1 MKKKLLK
8 IIIFLGLTVVN
19 LAGVK
24 AASGSLSVTSVSS
37 AIVGNNVSVTVKAT
51 SSNIF
56 YWQFYV
62 TYDTSR
68 LKLISG
74 STTIQGEAGGEGSIE
89 VVNNVTKTFKFEAIK
104 TGTAF
109 VTVTSG
115 SAGMNINTNGETISY
130 TTATKNIKISLPTPK
145 STNNNLSALLI
156 EGVTITPEFN
166 KNTLEY
172 SATLEPNTISAN
184 IKTAL
189 EDNKATITGGGEVQL
204 IEGLN
209 TISLVVTAE
218 NGSTKTYTL
227 LLTVKELDPI
237 NIKVDGKEYKLIRKA
252 DQLDTFST
260 FVPKVITY
268 EGNDIPA
275 LYNSIVKYT
284 IVGAKDEAGNK
295 YYFRYDAK
303 AKTFI
308 KYQELNM
315 DGIIFYPLTTNKKP
329 DNKMYKPAT
338 VVINNIKINGYKVAK
353 NSEFALV
360 YGINVENN
368 QEGFYLYDTIAKTMQ
383 RYNGEEFTLLHND
396 IKYYMI
402 ITIAFGIGMLLC
414 FAIIFSTLYTKAKHK
429 KNKEL
434 KKEPEVVNKEAEV
447 VSKEANGKKKKDK
460 EKDKPKEPTILD

>member
-1 MKKKLLK
+1 MKKKLFR
-8 IIIFLGLTVVN
+8 IVAIFGIAFINIV
-19 LAGVK
+19 GVK
-24 AASGSLSVTSVSS
+24 AATGSLSVSS
-37 AIVGNNVSVTVKAT
+37 ASSAVVGNNVTVTVKAS

-56 YWQFYV
+56 YWQFFV
-62 TYDTSR
+62 TYDSSR

-89 VVNNVTKTFKFEAIK
+89 VVNNVTRTFKFQAISA
-104 TGTAF
+104 GTAF

-115 SAGMNINTNGETISY
+115 SGGMNINTNGESISY
-130 TTATKNIKISLPTPK
+130 STATKNIKISLPTPK
-145 STNNNLSALLI
+145 STNNSLSALLI
-156 EGVTITPEFN
+156 DGVTITPEFN

-172 SATLEPNTISAN
+172 SATLEPNTITVN

-189 EDNKATITGGGEVQL
+189 EDSKATVTGAGDVPL

-275 LYNSIVKYT
+275 LYNAIVKYT

-329 DNKMYKPAT
+329 DNKMYKPVT
-338 VVINNIKINGYKVAK
+338 VIINNIKINGYKMAK

-383 RYNGEEFTLLHND
+383 RYNGEEYSLLHND

-434 KKEPEVVNKEAEV
+434 KKEAEAVINEPEV
-447 VSKEANGKKKKDK
+447 VSKEPNEKKKKDK
-460 EKDKPKEPTILD
+460 GKDKTKEPTILD